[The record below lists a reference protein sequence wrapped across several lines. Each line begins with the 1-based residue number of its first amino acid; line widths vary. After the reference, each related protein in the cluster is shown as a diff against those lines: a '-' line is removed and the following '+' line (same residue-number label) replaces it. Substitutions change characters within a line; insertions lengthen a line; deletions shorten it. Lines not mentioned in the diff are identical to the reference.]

1 MNFSSIKQ
9 QYQKNNKLVVKTRIR
24 RRRAWDLIP
33 DRSEGVGLRRLGDVI
48 GRELSRNREGRSV
61 LPRVPHP
68 VGVRRL
74 LLLDQIAALHADITE
89 AGAEDNRRSAPRR
102 TKIDRNGK
110 SRGGRRKTQ
119 KTWREDIGED
129 WSFLAAINGNG
140 GEMVSNGTDREPCLL
155 PRRAQRS
162 LEEAAVVLGAAAPG
176 STAPLCPA
184 PFRSTSK
191 LLTGPLQRGGERE
204 GEMWDLDAGIPP
216 AIASTAQRKTPSIG
230 CKDFLDGLG
239 SKTPFQWDWG
249 SPVAFTGREIDIPK
263 DAQEID
269 LRIEDLCSSG
279 CGASS
284 VLELSNWS
292 DKSSLYASIGSLSD
306 TERRK
311 PELNIQPTERTL
323 QFSDK
328 IIYPWVVD
336 SQTSPIAVE
345 TGHPKEP
352 LTGLKL
358 GRNFEDVD
366 AENNIKNFPSAS
378 LASSSA
384 TIKKSRLSQQNV
396 LSPYCLVDGCNIDLT
411 TAKEYHRKHKICE
424 SHSKSP
430 KVIIA
435 GQARR
440 FCQQCS
446 RLALSSLEDIPLFL
460 CIRAK
465 DLSLW
470 KFVVSCFC
478 VPCFADPDTVRS
490 RGKIVSCDL
499 MLAADRF
506 LNCYLLCSVLFVDH
520 RLFLSDDERKMNLVF
535 GQAPMGSSSWDG
547 LTSFHLRQSEE
558 SRIKSN
564 KARCT
569 DRQLQFSATQTHIGS
584 TGCDELNKLLPSKGT
599 TAEVLNQDMG
609 AFVFY
614 PNSERALDLRHA
626 LSLLSNDSCGPAER
640 LKISGIK
647 FIDANHTSIADP
659 TTAITNSICCKHHME
674 ALFQIPK
681 NSICLTI
688 ALILI
693 LRFRFNVRSLVI
705 PFTDATFGLIESS
718 YLQLMNGPKCGKLI
732 PSPRFVE

>member
-1 MNFSSIKQ
+1 
-9 QYQKNNKLVVKTRIR
+9 
-24 RRRAWDLIP
+24 
-33 DRSEGVGLRRLGDVI
+33 
-48 GRELSRNREGRSV
+48 
-61 LPRVPHP
+61 
-68 VGVRRL
+68 
-74 LLLDQIAALHADITE
+74 
-89 AGAEDNRRSAPRR
+89 
-102 TKIDRNGK
+102 
-110 SRGGRRKTQ
+110 
-119 KTWREDIGED
+119 
-129 WSFLAAINGNG
+129 
-140 GEMVSNGTDREPCLL
+140 
-155 PRRAQRS
+155 
-162 LEEAAVVLGAAAPG
+162 
-176 STAPLCPA
+176 
-184 PFRSTSK
+184 
-191 LLTGPLQRGGERE
+191 
-204 GEMWDLDAGIPP
+204 MWDLDAGIPP

-230 CKDFLDGLG
+230 CKDLLDGLG

-446 RLALSSLEDIPLFL
+446 RLHDLSEFDQKKRSCRRRLYDHNARRRKPQTATISFSSSSL
-460 CIRAK
+460 
-465 DLSLW
+465 
-470 KFVVSCFC
+470 
-478 VPCFADPDTVRS
+478 S
-490 RGKIVSCDL
+490 R
-499 MLAADRF
+499 
-506 LNCYLLCSVLFVDH
+506 LNY
-520 RLFLSDDERKMNLVF
+520 DDERKMDLVF

-547 LTSFHLRQSEE
+547 LTSFHLRQPEE

-564 KARCT
+564 KAGCT
-569 DRQLQFSATQTHIGS
+569 DRQLQFSTTRTHIGS
-584 TGCDELNKLLPSKGT
+584 TACDELNKLLPSKGT

-609 AFVFY
+609 AFVFS

-640 LKISGIK
+640 LQISGIK

-659 TTAITNSICCKHHME
+659 TTGMVNSTPGMLQDQQPLVQSTLLSFNSQNSNYQFHLLQAPHGGSLSDTQKLHMLDHCIDFDSE
-674 ALFQIPK
+674 VSFQ
-681 NSICLTI
+681 
-688 ALILI
+688 
-693 LRFRFNVRSLVI
+693 R
-705 PFTDATFGLIESS
+705 
-718 YLQLMNGPKCGKLI
+718 
-732 PSPRFVE
+732 

>member
-1 MNFSSIKQ
+1 MSNEYKSECLDSQ
-9 QYQKNNKLVVKTRIR
+9 
-24 RRRAWDLIP
+24 RA
-33 DRSEGVGLRRLGDVI
+33 R
-48 GRELSRNREGRSV
+48 
-61 LPRVPHP
+61 
-68 VGVRRL
+68 
-74 LLLDQIAALHADITE
+74 
-89 AGAEDNRRSAPRR
+89 
-102 TKIDRNGK
+102 
-110 SRGGRRKTQ
+110 
-119 KTWREDIGED
+119 
-129 WSFLAAINGNG
+129 
-140 GEMVSNGTDREPCLL
+140 CLL

-184 PFRSTSK
+184 PFRSTAK

-230 CKDFLDGLG
+230 CKDLLDGLG

-440 FCQQCS
+440 F
-446 RLALSSLEDIPLFL
+446 F
-460 CIRAK
+460 
-465 DLSLW
+465 
-470 KFVVSCFC
+470 
-478 VPCFADPDTVRS
+478 
-490 RGKIVSCDL
+490 
-499 MLAADRF
+499 
-506 LNCYLLCSVLFVDH
+506 DH
-520 RLFLSDDERKMNLVF
+520 RLFLSDDERKMDLVF

-547 LTSFHLRQSEE
+547 LTSFHLRQPEE

-564 KARCT
+564 KAGCT
-569 DRQLQFSATQTHIGS
+569 DRQLQFSTTRTHIGS
-584 TGCDELNKLLPSKGT
+584 TACDELNKLLPSKGT

-609 AFVFY
+609 AFVFS

-640 LKISGIK
+640 LQISGIK

-693 LRFRFNVRSLVI
+693 LRFRFNVRSLAI
-705 PFTDATFGLIESS
+705 PFTDATFGLIDSS